1 MMFSTHIR
9 PLLWS
14 IILTFLFL
22 ETNGQEFRIHSHND
36 YLRHLPFWEAASAKA
51 MSIEV
56 DVILL
61 RDTLFV
67 AHEKESITSNRTFEN
82 MYLEPLRLSSAMSF
96 SLNPSLQL
104 LVDCKTEAN
113 ATLALIIKKC
123 EIYKKFLYQPET
135 GKGVKIIISG
145 NRPPASDYNNS
156 PPYLFFDH
164 QSIDD
169 LEKISFEKIGMVSLP
184 FYKFVRWNG
193 KDTIPTVEKEKVLKI
208 TQSVH
213 KYKVPFRFWATP
225 DTPEAWK
232 MLPELG
238 IDFINTDQPIRVSE
252 YLKTNSK

>member
-1 MMFSTHIR
+1 MKHIKWTFFCT
-9 PLLWS
+9 L
-14 IILTFLFL
+14 ILVNAF
-22 ETNGQEFRIHSHND
+22 GQDLNIHSHND
-36 YLRHLPFWEAASAKA
+36 YLRNIPFWEAASAHA

-67 AHEKESITSNRTFEN
+67 AHEKESIRSNRTFEN
-82 MYLEPLRLSSAMSF
+82 LYLEPLRQSADLSF
-96 SLNPSLQL
+96 SLHPSLQL
-104 LVDCKTEAN
+104 LVDCKTEALS
-113 ATLALIIKKC
+113 TLALIIKKC
-123 EIYKKFLYQPET
+123 EAFKKFLYQPET

-145 NRPPASDYNNS
+145 NRPSSSDYNNS

-169 LEKISFEKIGMVSLP
+169 LDNIPFEKIGMVSLP

-193 KDTIPTVEKEKVLKI
+193 KDTIPALEKEKVLKI

-252 YLKTNSK
+252 FLKTDIK

>member
-1 MMFSTHIR
+1 MKQIK
-9 PLLWS
+9 W
-14 IILTFLFL
+14 TFLCTLIIVNAF
-22 ETNGQEFRIHSHND
+22 GQDLNIHSHND
-36 YLRHLPFWEAASAKA
+36 YLRNIPFWEAASANA

-82 MYLEPLRLSSAMSF
+82 LYLEPLRLSSSLSF
-96 SLNPSLQL
+96 SLHPSLQL
-104 LVDCKTEAN
+104 LVDCKTDALP
-113 ATLALIIKKC
+113 TLALIIKKC
-123 EIYKKFLYQPET
+123 EAYKKFLYQPET

-169 LEKISFEKIGMVSLP
+169 LEKVSFEKIGMVSLP

-193 KDTIPTVEKEKVLKI
+193 KDTIPALEREKVLKI

-213 KYKVPFRFWATP
+213 KYKVHFRFWATP
-225 DTPEAWK
+225 DTPDAWK

-238 IDFINTDQPIRVSE
+238 IDFINTDQPMRVSE
-252 YLKTNSK
+252 FLKTNIK

>member
-1 MMFSTHIR
+1 MKQVKWTFFCT
-9 PLLWS
+9 L
-14 IILTFLFL
+14 ILVNAF
-22 ETNGQEFRIHSHND
+22 GQDLNIHSHND
-36 YLRHLPFWEAASAKA
+36 YLRHIPFWEAASANA

-67 AHEKESITSNRTFEN
+67 AHEKESIRSNRTFEN
-82 MYLEPLRLSSAMSF
+82 IYLEPLRQSNDLSF
-96 SLNPSLQL
+96 SLHPSLQL
-104 LVDCKTEAN
+104 LVDCKTDALP
-113 ATLALIIKKC
+113 TLALIIKKC
-123 EIYKKFLYQPET
+123 EAYKEFLYQPEK

-169 LEKISFEKIGMVSLP
+169 LDKISFEKIGMVSLP

-193 KDTIPTVEKEKVLKI
+193 KDTIPALEREKVLKI

-252 YLKTNSK
+252 YLKTNIK

>member
-1 MMFSTHIR
+1 MKHIK
-9 PLLWS
+9 WT
-14 IILTFLFL
+14 ILCTFILVKAF
-22 ETNGQEFRIHSHND
+22 GQDLNIHSHND
-36 YLRHLPFWEAASAKA
+36 YLRNIPFWEAASANA

-67 AHEKESITSNRTFEN
+67 AHEKESIRPNRTFEN
-82 MYLEPLRLSSAMSF
+82 LYLDPLKQSANLSF
-96 SLNPSLQL
+96 SLHPSLQL
-104 LVDCKTEAN
+104 LVDCKTEALS
-113 ATLALIIKKC
+113 TLALIIKKC
-123 EIYKKFLYQPET
+123 EAYEEFLYHPKT

-145 NRPPASDYNNS
+145 NRPSASDYNNS

-169 LEKISFEKIGMVSLP
+169 LDKISFEKIGMVSLP
-184 FYKFVRWNG
+184 FYKFVKWNG
-193 KDTIPTVEKEKVLKI
+193 KDTIPAFEREKVLKI

-232 MLPELG
+232 ILPELG
-238 IDFINTDQPIRVSE
+238 IDFINTDHPMRVYE
-252 YLKTNSK
+252 FLKTNIK

>member
-1 MMFSTHIR
+1 MKHIK
-9 PLLWS
+9 WT
-14 IILTFLFL
+14 ILCTFILVKTF
-22 ETNGQEFRIHSHND
+22 GQDLNIHSHND
-36 YLRHLPFWEAASAKA
+36 YLRNIPFWEAAAANA

-67 AHEKESITSNRTFEN
+67 AHEKESIRSNRTFEN
-82 MYLEPLRLSSAMSF
+82 LYLEPIRQSADLSF
-96 SLNPSLQL
+96 SFHPSLQL
-104 LVDCKTEAN
+104 LVDCKTEALS
-113 ATLALIIKKC
+113 TLALIIKKC
-123 EIYKKFLYQPET
+123 EAYKKFLYQPET

-145 NRPPASDYNNS
+145 NRPSASDYNNS

-169 LEKISFEKIGMVSLP
+169 LDKISFEKIGMVSLP

-193 KDTIPTVEKEKVLKI
+193 KDTIPALEKEKVLKI

-238 IDFINTDQPIRVSE
+238 IDFINTDQPMRVSE
-252 YLKTNSK
+252 FLKTNIK

>member
-1 MMFSTHIR
+1 MKQIK
-9 PLLWS
+9 W
-14 IILTFLFL
+14 TFLCTFIL
-22 ETNGQEFRIHSHND
+22 VKAFGQDLNIHSHND
-36 YLRHLPFWEAASAKA
+36 YLRNIPFWEAASANA

-67 AHEKESITSNRTFEN
+67 AHEKESIRSNRTFEN
-82 MYLEPLRLSSAMSF
+82 LYLEPLRQSADLSF
-96 SLNPSLQL
+96 SLHPSLQL
-104 LVDCKTEAN
+104 LVDCKTDALS
-113 ATLALIIKKC
+113 TLALIIKKC
-123 EIYKKFLYQPET
+123 EAYKKFLYQPET

-169 LEKISFEKIGMVSLP
+169 LDKISFEKIGMVSLP

-193 KDTIPTVEKEKVLKI
+193 KDTIPAVEKEKVLKI

-213 KYKVPFRFWATP
+213 KYKIPFRFWATP

-252 YLKTNSK
+252 YLRNNKK

>member
-1 MMFSTHIR
+1 MIFSKHFHQLI
-9 PLLWS
+9 W
-14 IILTFLFL
+14 IIVLTFPFL
-22 ETNGQEFRIHSHND
+22 KANAQELRIHSHND
-36 YLRHLPFWEAASAKA
+36 YLRNIPFWEAASANA

-67 AHEKESITSNRTFEN
+67 AHEKESIRSNRTFEN
-82 MYLEPLRLSSAMSF
+82 LYLEPLKQSADLSF
-96 SLNPSLQL
+96 SLHPALQL
-104 LVDCKTEAN
+104 LVDCKTEALS
-113 ATLALIIKKC
+113 TLALIIKKC
-123 EIYKKFLYQPET
+123 EAYEEFLYHPVT

-145 NRPPASDYNNS
+145 NRPPTIAYNNS

-169 LEKISFEKIGMVSLP
+169 LDEISFEKIGMVSLP

-193 KDTIPTVEKEKVLKI
+193 KDTIPALEKEKVLKI

-225 DTPEAWK
+225 DTPDAWK

-238 IDFINTDQPIRVSE
+238 IDFINTDQPMRVSE
-252 YLKTNSK
+252 FLKTNIK

>member
-1 MMFSTHIR
+1 MKQIK
-9 PLLWS
+9 W
-14 IILTFLFL
+14 TFLCTLIIVNAF
-22 ETNGQEFRIHSHND
+22 GQELNIHSHND
-36 YLRHLPFWEAASAKA
+36 YLRNIPFWEAASANA

-82 MYLEPLRLSSAMSF
+82 LYLEPLRLSSSLSF
-96 SLNPSLQL
+96 SLHPSLQL
-104 LVDCKTEAN
+104 LVDCKTEALS
-113 ATLALIIKKC
+113 TLALIIKKC
-123 EIYKKFLYQPET
+123 EAYKKFLYQPET

-169 LEKISFEKIGMVSLP
+169 LEKVSFEKIGMVSLP

-193 KDTIPTVEKEKVLKI
+193 KDTIPALEREKVLKI

-225 DTPEAWK
+225 DTPDAWK

-252 YLKTNSK
+252 YLKTNTK

>member
-1 MMFSTHIR
+1 MKHIK
-9 PLLWS
+9 WT
-14 IILTFLFL
+14 ILCTFILVKAF
-22 ETNGQEFRIHSHND
+22 GQDLNIHSHND
-36 YLRHLPFWEAASAKA
+36 YLRNIPFWEAASANA

-67 AHEKESITSNRTFEN
+67 AHEKESIRSNRTFEN
-82 MYLEPLRLSSAMSF
+82 VYLEPLRQSADLSF
-96 SLNPSLQL
+96 SLHPSLQL

-123 EIYKKFLYQPET
+123 EAYKKFLYHPET

-145 NRPPASDYNNS
+145 NRPPPSDYNNS

-169 LEKISFEKIGMVSLP
+169 LDKISFEKIGMVSLP

-232 MLPELG
+232 ILPELG
-238 IDFINTDQPIRVSE
+238 IDFINTDHPMRVSE
-252 YLKTNSK
+252 FLKTNIK

>member
-1 MMFSTHIR
+1 MKQIK
-9 PLLWS
+9 W
-14 IILTFLFL
+14 TFLCTLIIVNAF
-22 ETNGQEFRIHSHND
+22 GQELNIHSHND
-36 YLRHLPFWEAASAKA
+36 YLRNIPFWEAASANA

-82 MYLEPLRLSSAMSF
+82 LYLEPLRLSSSLSF
-96 SLNPSLQL
+96 SLHPSLQL
-104 LVDCKTEAN
+104 LVDCKTDALP
-113 ATLALIIKKC
+113 TLALIIKKC
-123 EIYKKFLYQPET
+123 EAYKKFLYQPET

-169 LEKISFEKIGMVSLP
+169 LDKISFEKIGMVSLP
-184 FYKFVRWNG
+184 YYKFVRWNG
-193 KDTIPTVEKEKVLKI
+193 KDTIPALEKEKVLKI

-225 DTPEAWK
+225 DTPAAWK

-238 IDFINTDQPIRVSE
+238 IDFINTDQPMRVSE
-252 YLKTNSK
+252 FLKTNIK

>member
-1 MMFSTHIR
+1 MKQIK
-9 PLLWS
+9 W
-14 IILTFLFL
+14 TFLCTLIIVNAF
-22 ETNGQEFRIHSHND
+22 GQDLNIHSHND
-36 YLRHLPFWEAASAKA
+36 YLRNIPFWEAASANV

-82 MYLEPLRLSSAMSF
+82 LYLEPLRLSSSLSF
-96 SLNPSLQL
+96 SLHPSLQL
-104 LVDCKTEAN
+104 LVDCKTEALS
-113 ATLALIIKKC
+113 TLALIIKKC
-123 EIYKKFLYQPET
+123 EAYKKFLYQPET

-145 NRPPASDYNNS
+145 NRPSASDYNNS

-169 LEKISFEKIGMVSLP
+169 LEKVSFEKIGMVSLP

-193 KDTIPTVEKEKVLKI
+193 KDTIPALEREKVLKI

-225 DTPEAWK
+225 DTPDAWK

-252 YLKTNSK
+252 YLKTNTK